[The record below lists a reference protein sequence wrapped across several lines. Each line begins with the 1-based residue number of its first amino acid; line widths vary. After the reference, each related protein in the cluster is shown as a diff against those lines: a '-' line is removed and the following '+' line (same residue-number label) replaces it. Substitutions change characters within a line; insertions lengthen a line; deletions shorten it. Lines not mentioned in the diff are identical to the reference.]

1 MSNAPICFEEKDQI
15 GLLTLNRPETIN
27 AVDQAMLEALHRLFD
42 DLQESGTVRVVIL
55 AGAGEKGF
63 CSGMDIKESAPKL
76 FEASCG
82 QIYHYQSMASA
93 LIAKMRRIPQP
104 IIAAIDGVA
113 AGAGFSFVLAAD
125 VRIITP
131 RTRFNAAY
139 INLGLGGADLAS
151 SYFLPRLIGAGRAH
165 EFLLTGDFMS
175 AQEAMALGL
184 VSRMVEKA
192 ELMDT
197 AYEMARKMASKDPL
211 GLRMTKEAINLNIDA
226 GSLEQAMHIENRNQS
241 FLIAAMKG
249 NPQK

>member
-1 MSNAPICFEEKDQI
+1 MTRDAAQRRYWTFYAAIKTIREEDKLSNAPICFEEKDQI
-15 GLLTLNRPETIN
+15 GLLTLNRPKTIN
-27 AVDQAMLEALHRLFD
+27 AVDQAMLESLHRLFD
-42 DLQESGTVRVVIL
+42 ELQESGTVRVVIL

-93 LIAKMRRIPQP
+93 LIAKMRKIPQP

-113 AGAGFSFVLAAD
+113 AGAGFSFALAAD

-175 AQEAMALGL
+175 AQEAMALGGGKDL
-184 VSRMVEKA
+184 INKGGPPGSAAPQCVNLGRTSGA
-192 ELMDT
+192 
-197 AYEMARKMASKDPL
+197 ARLLPS
-211 GLRMTKEAINLNIDA
+211 
-226 GSLEQAMHIENRNQS
+226 MHYPI
-241 FLIAAMKG
+241 
-249 NPQK
+249 